1 MPSDHRLHPSSILF
15 ALAGSVRAFLVPAL
29 LLFVTSG
36 RSSPQP
42 SDPGWWSPAAWVN
55 RSLPGDF
62 EIANWQFWILLFM
75 IPATMA
81 ALARYFTFRLR
92 YEGNE
97 LVISSGILFRNERHV
112 PYARIQNL
120 DAVRNIVH
128 RLFGVAEVRVET
140 GGGKTPE
147 ATISVLHETVF
158 EEMRRRVFAGRALVA
173 IQEPE
178 PSTTQEAAAEAEPGR
193 RSAER
198 EGGRTLLYLPVR
210 ELLLNGVLENR
221 GMVIV
226 AAAYG
231 VLWEAGLF
239 RSVWEQLTSGA
250 YAPGLLRDT
259 IATVAAGQLPSFGR
273 VAILLVGVIG
283 LLLLVRVLSMVW
295 SFLRLHEFRLTRV
308 GEDLRTEYGL
318 LTRVTTTIPLRRV
331 QSLTVS
337 ETPLQ
342 RLVERMSV
350 RVETAGGH
358 GSGQGEQAKQTREKL
373 APIIR
378 QSAVPALVRDV
389 LPGFELDSVAWQPL
403 HPRAFRRA
411 VKPALVLAFITA
423 APFVFWF
430 GSAGLFMLPITISLL
445 VTLAWSHVRHTHWA
459 ATEDAL
465 VFRSGWVWRQ
475 ITVVPI
481 TKIQVVGR
489 AESPF
494 DRRAAMAGIRVDTAG
509 SASPAHR
516 ISIPYLARETAA
528 MLYERLAAQTAH
540 TAFRW

>member
-1 MPSDHRLHPSSILF
+1 M
-15 ALAGSVRAFLVPAL
+15 
-29 LLFVTSG
+29 
-36 RSSPQP
+36 
-42 SDPGWWSPAAWVN
+42 N
-55 RSLPGDF
+55 RWMPGDF
-62 EIANWQFWILLFM
+62 EIANWQFWILLFL
-75 IPATMA
+75 IPATIA
-81 ALARYFTFRLR
+81 ALVRYFTFRMR
-92 YEGNE
+92 YEGTE
-97 LVISSGILFRNERHV
+97 LVIRSGILFRNERHV

-120 DAVRNIVH
+120 DAVRNIAH
-128 RLFGVAEVRVET
+128 RLLGVAQVRVET
-140 GGGKTPE
+140 GGGQAPE

-158 EEMRRRVFAGRALVA
+158 EEMRRRVFAGRARVA
-173 IQEPE
+173 VQEPE
-178 PSTTQEAAAEAEPGR
+178 PSTTTQETAAEVEPGR
-193 RSAER
+193 LSAKR

-210 ELLLNGVLENR
+210 ELLLNGLLENR

-259 IATVAAGQLPSFGR
+259 IATVAAGQLPSVGR

-283 LLLLVRVLSMVW
+283 LLLLVRALSMAW
-295 SFLRLHEFRLTRV
+295 SFLRLYEFHLTRV

-342 RLVERMSV
+342 RLVDRMSV

-358 GSGQGEQAKQTREKL
+358 AAAHGEHAKQTRERL
-373 APIIR
+373 VPIIR
-378 QSAVPALVRDV
+378 QSAMPALVRDV
-389 LPGFELDSVAWQPL
+389 LPGFELDSVSWQPL

-423 APFVFWF
+423 MPFVFWF
-430 GSAGLFMLPITISLL
+430 GWAGLVMLAITVPLL

-465 VFRSGWVWRQ
+465 VLRSGWWWRQ

-481 TKIQVVGR
+481 AKIQVVGR

-494 DRRAAMAGIRVDTAG
+494 DRRAAMADVRVDTAG
-509 SASPAHR
+509 SASPIHR

-528 MLYERLAAQTAH
+528 MLHERLATQTAH